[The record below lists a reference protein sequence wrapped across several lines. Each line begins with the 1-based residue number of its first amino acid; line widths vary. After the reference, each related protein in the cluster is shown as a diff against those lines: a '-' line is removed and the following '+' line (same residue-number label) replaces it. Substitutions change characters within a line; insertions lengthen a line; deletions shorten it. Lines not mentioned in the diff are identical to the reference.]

1 MDGRV
6 ALNLRYRFNCVDSPK
21 ENFAAADCRVKP
33 GSGTLKACA
42 TLHSVEGF
50 ALGGQAF
57 QERCGEPLV
66 AELVAILADAGEDGG

>member
-6 ALNLRYRFNCVDSPK
+6 ALNLRYHFKAVDPPK
-21 ENFAAADCRVKP
+21 EKLAAADYRLKP
-33 GSGTLKACA
+33 GSGTLNACA

-57 QERCGEPLV
+57 QERRGEPVV